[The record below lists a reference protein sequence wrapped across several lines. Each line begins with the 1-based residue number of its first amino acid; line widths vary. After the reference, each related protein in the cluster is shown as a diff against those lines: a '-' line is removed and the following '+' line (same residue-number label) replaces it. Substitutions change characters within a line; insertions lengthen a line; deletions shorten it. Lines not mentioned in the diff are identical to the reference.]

1 MDITDRALHFYQME
15 ISDYT
20 TYLEIS
26 KSVKDKKLSEKIKNI
41 ALMEKKH
48 AQFWKE
54 FLQKRGVTD
63 LPAKKSAFKI
73 RLMKFLSKIFNPIVV
88 ISFFELGESGAIKE
102 YYRFLKTENLSEEEK
117 EKLKNI
123 ILDEIEHETFFARQI
138 NEKGLSNIRDFVLGM
153 NDGLVEI
160 LGAVAGLS
168 AVYLTQ
174 PVVVGVSGLIV
185 GVAGALSM
193 GIGAFISVRSQRQV
207 NQAQKEQMEIIF
219 EVAPERAVQEY
230 RERLI
235 QSGVVEEIAEE
246 ISSKVGKNRE
256 AISKLLIEE
265 TEENEIRSG
274 LFTGIAYLFGVFFP
288 VIPFFFSPTSY
299 VALPFSILFA
309 GIALTFVAVI
319 ISVLSGI
326 SIKKK
331 VLEMVISAFTAAGI
345 AYGFGSI
352 MQSLFGINI

>member
-1 MDITDRALHFYQME
+1 MEIIDRALYFYQME

-26 KSVKDKKLSEKIKNI
+26 KSVKDSKLSEKIKNI

-48 AQFWKE
+48 AIFWRE
-54 FLQKRGVTD
+54 FLESRGITELTQKKPY
-63 LPAKKSAFKI
+63 LKI
-73 RLMKFLSKIFNPIVV
+73 RFMKLLSKIFNPALV
-88 ISFFELGESGAIKE
+88 ISFFELGESGTIKE
-102 YYRFLKTENLSEEEK
+102 YYRFSKTENLSEEEK
-117 EKLKNI
+117 KNLKSI
-123 ILDEIEHETFFARQI
+123 ILDEIEHETFFAKQI
-138 NEKGLSNIRDFVLGM
+138 NKKGLSNVRDFVLGM

-174 PVVVGVSGLIV
+174 PVIVGVSGLIV

-219 EVAPERAVQEY
+219 DVSPERAVQEY

-235 QSGVVEEIAEE
+235 QSGVVEEIAQE
-246 ISSKVGKNRE
+246 ISSKIGKNKE

-288 VIPFFFSPTSY
+288 VIPFFFAPTSY
-299 VALPFSILFA
+299 VALPFSVLFA
-309 GIALTFVAVI
+309 GIVLTVVAVI

-326 SIKKK
+326 SVKKK
-331 VLEMVISAFTAAGI
+331 VIEMVISAFTAAGI

-352 MQSLFGINI
+352 MQSIFGINL